1 MPQNSTPNKPKMS
14 REQRTMRRNQYIIIG
29 LSVIIVLSMLIS
41 LVRF

>member
-1 MPQNSTPNKPKMS
+1 MPQNSTTNKPKMS
-14 REQRTMRRNQYIIIG
+14 REQRTMRRNQFIIIG

>member
-1 MPQNSTPNKPKMS
+1 MPQNSTTNKPKMS

>member
-1 MPQNSTPNKPKMS
+1 MPQNSTTNKPKMS
-14 REQRTMRRNQYIIIG
+14 REQRTMRRNQYIIVG